1 MFNEFVLGVASTDN
15 KINGSKV
22 VRKANLLDD
31 GGESSSLIKTTKLS
45 KFCLLETGYPDY
57 RTQKEASQSNTG
69 EI

>member
-1 MFNEFVLGVASTDN
+1 MFDEFVLGVASTDN
-15 KINGSKV
+15 KINESKV
-22 VRKANLLDD
+22 IWKANLLDD
-31 GGESSSLIKTTKLS
+31 EGESSSLIKTTKLS

>member
-1 MFNEFVLGVASTDN
+1 MASPDY
-15 KINGSKV
+15 KINESKFFW
-22 VRKANLLDD
+22 KANLLDD
-31 GGESSSLIKTTKLS
+31 EGESSSLIKTTKLS

>member
-15 KINGSKV
+15 KINESKV
-22 VRKANLLDD
+22 IWKANLL
-31 GGESSSLIKTTKLS
+31 GGSSSLIKTTKLS